1 MDDFTGRV
9 VIVPHADTEH
19 GAALA
24 RVMCGAGAAAVLTGT
39 EFTELGSLAAEI
51 HGDTGAPIA
60 IFAGDLSRDDERA
73 ELVQLVAELFPT

>member
-1 MDDFTGRV
+1 VDSLAGRV

-24 RVMCGAGAAAVLTGT
+24 RVLCEAGAAAVLTG
-39 EFTELGSLAAEI
+39 EVFSRLGTLAAEL

-60 IFAGDLSRDDERA
+60 IFAGDLFRDDERQVLT
-73 ELVQLVAELFPT
+73 EMVSELFPV